1 MSDFDFDAAPG
12 LPEPL
17 PVGERILWQ
26 GSPQWGAVAVR
37 ILHVRPVALYFA
49 VLLAWSVGS
58 SISHGATALATLG
71 SGARVIA
78 FAALA
83 LGLLIGF
90 AYLIARST
98 LYTITSRRVV
108 MRIGVALPLTIN
120 IPFSLIAAAGEH
132 VYPDGTGDF
141 PLTTASKDRQSL
153 VVLWPHVR
161 PWRTVRPEP
170 MLRCVPAAREVAV
183 ILAAALKASVGERAV
198 VMAAPAQ
205 TPAPAHVPAPAPVTE
220 HRPSTAAAHAAA

>member
-1 MSDFDFDAAPG
+1 VSEFDFDAAPG

-17 PVGERILWQ
+17 PAGERILWQ
-26 GSPQWGAVAVR
+26 GSPRWGSVAVR

-58 SISHGATALATLG
+58 AISHGATLMATLS
-71 SGARVIA
+71 SGGRVIA
-78 FAALA
+78 FAAVA

-90 AYLIARST
+90 AHLIARTT

-132 VYPDGTGDF
+132 IYPDGTGDF
-141 PLTTASKDRQSL
+141 PLTTAGPDRQSL

-170 MLRCVPAAREVAV
+170 MLRCVPDAREVAT
-183 ILAAALKASVGERAV
+183 ILAAALKAGANERAPL
-198 VMAAPAQ
+198 MAGPAPTPEQAQ
-205 TPAPAHVPAPAPVTE
+205 TPALAPIAE
-220 HRPSTAAAHAAA
+220 RRPSPAAAHAAA